1 MPHILYTEFHM
12 PKKRLTINNAIKER
26 KTCRISNEKL
36 VDLFSLGETYVS
48 DFIATDKK
56 PHLSPIDLKLCLAPR
71 SGLIQLAHTVPS
83 DEMYRH
89 YWYRSGTNATMIKEL
104 EQIAI
109 TTQNLIKTKAGD
121 MFIDIGCNDGTLLS
135 FVDPNLIRVGFDP
148 AKNGYKELSRKHADL
163 IIDDYFNYPA
173 LTKSRYGKKKAMVI
187 TSIAM
192 FYDLEDPN
200 TFVKNIRRSLHDNGL
215 WVVQMS
221 YLPLMLQQLAFD
233 NICHEH
239 LEYYSLSSFISLL
252 DRHGLKVVDCL
263 FNDVNGGS
271 FRVYV
276 QKTKANPAH
285 FATAPYRDV
294 ARYRVQ
300 ATLSH
305 EQKLKLNKPQIYID
319 FYKKSEKLKNQT
331 VAFIKREKKG
341 GKTIWG
347 YGASTKG
354 NTLLQWFNLD
364 NSLIDAIAERSP
376 TKLGL
381 RTVGTNIPIKSEEEM
396 RRARPDYL
404 LILPW
409 HFIKEF
415 RQRESEY
422 LKRGGKFIVPC
433 PRFEVIGK

>member
-1 MPHILYTEFHM
+1 M
-12 PKKRLTINNAIKER
+12 
-26 KTCRISNEKL
+26 SGEKL
-36 VDLFSLGETYVS
+36 RPLFSLGKTYIS
-48 DFIATDKK
+48 DFISQDKN
-56 PHLSPIDLKLCLAPR
+56 PHLPPIDLKLCLAPK
-71 SGLIQLAHTVPS
+71 SGLVQLAHAAPS

-89 YWYRSGTNATMIKEL
+89 YWYRSGTNATMTKEL
-104 EQIAI
+104 EQIAQS
-109 TTQNLIKTKAGD
+109 TQDLIKTKPGD
-121 MFIDIGCNDGTLLS
+121 MFVDIGCNDGTLLS
-135 FVDPNLIRVGFDP
+135 FVDSNLIRVGFDP
-148 AKNGYKELSRKHADL
+148 AKNGYKELSKKHANL
-163 IIDDYFNYPA
+163 ILEDYFSYSA
-173 LTKSRYGKKKAMVI
+173 LAKTRYGKKKAMAI

-200 TFVKNIRRSLHDNGL
+200 TFVRDIQRSLHNNGL

-239 LEYYSLSSFISLL
+239 LEYYSLSSFINLL

-271 FRVYV
+271 FRTYV
-276 QKTKANPAH
+276 QKAKANPAH

-300 ATLSH
+300 ASLSY
-305 EQKLKLNKPQIYID
+305 EQKLGLNKPQIYID

-331 VAFIKREKKG
+331 VAFIKREKKR

-354 NTLLQWFNLD
+354 NTLLQWFGLD

-376 TKLGL
+376 VKFGL
-381 RTVGTNIPIKSEEEM
+381 KTVGTNIPIKSEEEM
-396 RRARPDYL
+396 RRTRPDYL

-433 PRFEVIGK
+433 PKFEIIRD